1 MTLDLQGDQQA
12 QEQFSRWLSAFPLF
26 AQVDRFWLE
35 PGGAR
40 ALILGGKLEIDL
52 GLGVVDGALLVTFEN
67 ARQRVFG
74 ASRIPEAVWLGK
86 VAAVVKQAA
95 LAAPKSVSLTLIGDV
110 LWVRVAG
117 VRFVRVLINAERLFL
132 QVESDA

>member
-1 MTLDLQGDQQA
+1 MTIDLLGTQEDQKA
-12 QEQFSRWLSAFPLF
+12 FSFWLADFPAF
-26 AQVDRFWLE
+26 AAVDRFWLE
-35 PGGAR
+35 PDGAR
-40 ALILGGKLEIDL
+40 ASILGGKLEIDL
-52 GLGVVDGALLVTFEN
+52 GLGVVDGALLITFEN

-117 VRFVRVLINAERLFL
+117 VRFVRVLINAERLIL